1 MKIHS
6 IKMTNQKNK
15 AIFGEKH
22 DNLKAVKVAA
32 LLIHGDKYISP
43 EVRTSGKEIIIVFYD
58 QIVSE
63 DEIEFKSNSSKS

>member
-32 LLIHGDKYISP
+32 LLIHDDKYINP
-43 EVRTSGKEIIIVFYD
+43 EVRT
-58 QIVSE
+58 
-63 DEIEFKSNSSKS
+63 

>member
-32 LLIHGDKYISP
+32 LLIHDDKYISP
-43 EVRTSGKEIIIVFYD
+43 EVRT
-58 QIVSE
+58 
-63 DEIEFKSNSSKS
+63 